1 MKYYKFTPL
10 LKTLIWGTES
20 WLFSGVPGSETLCEG
35 KNINELVRE
44 EKEALVGE
52 ANYKRFGDE
61 FPLLVK
67 FIDAHRDL
75 SIQVHPNDEIARQQG
90 KDKGKTEMWYVLES
104 APEASLYNG
113 LKIHLTPDEYKNMV
127 EQRMGTVSSFPQDAF
142 MPFLAAVICWKSS
155 RPVMSP
161 TAFMT
166 TTVSTKTGNLV
177 SCTSRKLQNQ

>member
-90 KDKGKTEMWYVLES
+90 KDKGKTEMW
-104 APEASLYNG
+104 
-113 LKIHLTPDEYKNMV
+113 
-127 EQRMGTVSSFPQDAF
+127 
-142 MPFLAAVICWKSS
+142 
-155 RPVMSP
+155 SP
-161 TAFMT
+161 PLR
-166 TTVSTKTGNLV
+166 LV
-177 SCTSRKLQNQ
+177 YTMD